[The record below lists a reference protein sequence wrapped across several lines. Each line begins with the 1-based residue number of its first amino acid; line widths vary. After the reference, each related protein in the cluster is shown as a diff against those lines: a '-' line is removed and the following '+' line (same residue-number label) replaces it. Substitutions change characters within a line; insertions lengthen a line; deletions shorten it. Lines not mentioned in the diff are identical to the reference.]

1 MRRLK
6 AGEWNKTYRS
16 GEDYTPVTDENLDK
30 ILEYLP
36 ENSGN
41 IAVDLGS
48 GTGHLTRE
56 LQSRGFSVTG
66 LDLSYDAVKLARN
79 QSDPMDIHYE
89 VADFETDFSPKFGPA
104 DLVTARLV
112 YAFIENRQRFLRN
125 VRNLLKADGRFV
137 LVNPLKSTVPEHKKH
152 ITLETE
158 HIANELADGF
168 EPLDYYIDD
177 SSEYFICKKSTDQ
190 RA

>member
-1 MRRLK
+1 MRLN

-30 ILEYLP
+30 IVGYLP
-36 ENSGN
+36 ENRGN

-48 GTGHLTRE
+48 GTGHLARE

-112 YAFIENRQRFLRN
+112 YAFIQDRQRFLRN
-125 VRNLLKADGRFV
+125 VKNLLKADGRFI
-137 LVNPLKSTVPEHKKH
+137 LVNPLKSAMPEHKKH
-152 ITLETE
+152 IALETE
-158 HIANELADGF
+158 QIAGELEGDF
-168 EPLDYYIDD
+168 EMLDYYVDNDD
-177 SSEYFICKKSTDQ
+177 EYFICKKRTT
-190 RA
+190 